1 MHVNSFLAYHW
12 NSYDYVLETLEY
24 TDTDK
29 MNHSKILISWL
40 VKRSHIEPQSDSNH
54 KYSG

>member
-1 MHVNSFLAYHW
+1 MHMNSFLAYHW

-24 TDTDK
+24 TNTDK
-29 MNHSKILISWL
+29 MNHSTIWISWA